1 MTTGPFVNPFRP
13 GAGHMPPYLAG
24 RDREAAE
31 FLRLL
36 RQDVILENAV
46 LTGLRGV
53 GKTVLLDTF
62 RPLAIEHGWWFVGAD
77 LSESTSISEDRLA
90 LRLLTDAAGV
100 TASISLPART
110 AARIGFAAE
119 VTPQRQTLDFE
130 TLVGLYRQTPGLASD
145 KLRTVLESVWQSM
158 KGQGKRGIVFAYDEA
173 QNLTDHAA
181 KGEYPLALILDV
193 FQSLQKQSVPFMLVL
208 SGLPTLFPKLVQS
221 RTFAERMF
229 RVLFLDRL
237 DARQCRDA
245 VLKPLQDADCPVKMS
260 DWLVA
265 AIVRESGGYPYFLQ
279 FVAREIVDILL
290 QIGKAGK
297 RTFQLAMESVVHKL
311 DTDFFAGRWAR
322 TTDRQQELLS
332 VVAQLPNCEDEFSVQ
347 QIVELS
353 QRLPGRPFRAS
364 RVSQMLS
371 TLCDAGLVYRNRHG
385 KYAFAIPLLGRFIA
399 RQQQQAGNAHER

>member
-1 MTTGPFVNPFRP
+1 V
-13 GAGHMPPYLAG
+13 
-24 RDREAAE
+24 DE
-31 FLRLL
+31 FARLL
-36 RQDVILENAV
+36 GQEVILENVV

-62 RPLAIEHGWWFVGAD
+62 KPPAIERGWWFVGAD

-90 LRLLTDAAGV
+90 LRLLTDVAGV
-100 TASISLPART
+100 ASSIPLASRKT
-110 AARIGFAAE
+110 TRIGFAGDE
-119 VTPQRQTLDFE
+119 IQSRPCLDFDA
-130 TLVGLYRQTPGLASD
+130 LVGLYRQTPGLASD
-145 KLRTVLESVWQSM
+145 KLRTVLDFVWQKM

-173 QNLTDHAA
+173 QNLSDHAA
-181 KGEYPLALILDV
+181 KDEYPLALLLDV
-193 FQSLQKQSVPFMLVL
+193 FQSLQKQDVPFMLVL
-208 SGLPTLFPKLVQS
+208 SGLPTLFPKLVES

-229 RVLFLDRL
+229 HVLFLDRL
-237 DARQCRDA
+237 TDRECREA
-245 VLKPLQDADCPVKMS
+245 VVRPLRDRRSPVAMS

-279 FVAREIVDILL
+279 FIAREIVDILL
-290 QIGKAGK
+290 QVDKADK
-297 RTFQLAMESVVHKL
+297 KTFALAMESVVHKL

-332 VVAQLPNCEDEFSVQ
+332 VIARLPDCENEFTVQ

-353 QRLPGRPFRAS
+353 QRLPGKPFRTS

-385 KYAFAIPLLGRFIA
+385 KYSFALPLLGRFIT
-399 RQQQQAGNAHER
+399 RQQNQADREEP

>member
-1 MTTGPFVNPFRP
+1 MATGPFLNPFRP

-24 RDREAAE
+24 RELEAAE

-36 RQDVILENAV
+36 QQNVILENAV

-62 RPLAIEHGWWFVGAD
+62 KPLAVEQGWWFVGAD

-100 TASISLPART
+100 TASISLPTHT

-119 VTPQRQTLDFE
+119 LKPQRQSLDFE
-130 TLVGLYRQTPGLASD
+130 TLAGLYRQTPGLTSD
-145 KLRTVLESVWQSM
+145 KLRAVLDFVWRGM

-181 KGEYPLALILDV
+181 KGEYPLALMLDV
-193 FQSLQKQSVPFMLVL
+193 FQSIQKQDIPFMLVL
-208 SGLPTLFPKLVQS
+208 SGLPTLFPKLVES

-237 DARQCRDA
+237 DGQQCRDA
-245 VLKPLQDADCPVKMS
+245 ILKPLEDAGCPVPVS

-279 FVAREIVDILL
+279 FIAREIVDILL
-290 QIGKAGK
+290 QVGKTDK
-297 RTFQLAMESVVHKL
+297 TTFHLAMDSVIHKL

-332 VVAQLPNCEDEFSVQ
+332 VIAHLPNCEDEFSVQ
-347 QIVELS
+347 QIVERS
-353 QRLPGRPFRAS
+353 QQSPTRPFRAS

-385 KYAFAIPLLGRFIA
+385 KYSFAIPLLGRFIA
-399 RQQQQAGNAHER
+399 RQQTQAERQEP

>member
-1 MTTGPFVNPFRP
+1 MARMLLNPFRP
-13 GAGHMPPYLAG
+13 GAGHTPPYLAG
-24 RDREAAE
+24 REREADE
-31 FLRLL
+31 FRRLL
-36 RQDVILENAV
+36 QQDVILENTV

-62 RPLAIEHGWWFVGAD
+62 KPLAIEHGWWFVGAD
-77 LSESTSISEDRLA
+77 LSESTSISEERLA
-90 LRLLTDAAGV
+90 LRLLTDVSGV
-100 TASISLPART
+100 TASIPLAARK

-119 VTPQRQTLDFE
+119 AKPQPQYLDFE
-130 TLVGLYRQTPGLASD
+130 ALAGLYRQTPGLASD
-145 KLRTVLESVWQSM
+145 KMRTVLDFVWQRM

-181 KGEYPLALILDV
+181 KGEYPLALMLDV
-193 FQSLQKQSVPFMLVL
+193 FQSLQKQNVPFMLVL
-208 SGLPTLFPKLVQS
+208 SGLPTLFPKLVES

-237 DARQCRDA
+237 DERQCHDA
-245 VLKPLQDADCPVKMS
+245 ILKPLEDSGYLPLS

-279 FVAREIVDILL
+279 FIAREIVDIFL
-290 QIGKAGK
+290 QVGKAGK
-297 RTFQLAMESVVHKL
+297 RTFRLAMDSIIHKL

-332 VVAQLPNCEDEFSVQ
+332 VISQLPNCEDEFSVQ
-347 QIVELS
+347 QVVERS
-353 QRLPGRPFRAS
+353 QQLPTRPFRAS

-385 KYAFAIPLLGRFIA
+385 KYSFAVPLLGRFIA
-399 RQQQQAGNAHER
+399 RQQQPAGSSHE